1 MISACRAAA
10 AFFLSLV
17 PMTAG
22 AQNWTAVLMNENDA
36 YFNVSDRHYTNG
48 SYASLT
54 SPARGDCET
63 CEWLSDRFMLP
74 LGTAR
79 VTHRYGFFAGQ
90 SMFTPEDLSLAV
102 PDSTDR
108 PYAGWL
114 YAGARLYRESAGVLD
129 RLEAKVGV
137 VGPASGADAVQRYW
151 HALHWF
157 GGVPPHGWS
166 SQLKNEPGLVLSG
179 QRIWRVPL
187 LDAFLDAEI
196 LPEANLS
203 LGNVFTY
210 AGAGASL
217 RLGRNLA
224 ADWGPPRIEPALQG
238 SDFIDRDAAGS
249 FAWYVFAG
257 VEGRAVA
264 RNLFLDGNS
273 FEDGPRVAR
282 ENFVADFN
290 AGFALIAGAVAFR
303 AAYTERTREFKTQ
316 RANDKFLS
324 ITLSVQP

>member
-1 MISACRAAA
+1 MISIRQAAA
-10 AFFLSLV
+10 AIVVSFV
-17 PMTAG
+17 PMAAA

-48 SYASLT
+48 AYVSLT
-54 SPARGDCET
+54 SPARSDCES
-63 CEWLSDRFMLP
+63 CERLSRLFMLP
-74 LGTAR
+74 AGTPA

-102 PDSTDR
+102 PDPGDR

-114 YAGARLYRESAGVLD
+114 YGGARLYRESAGVLD
-129 RLEAKVGV
+129 RFEVKLGV

-157 GGVPPHGWS
+157 GGVPPHGWG
-166 SQLKNEPGLVLSG
+166 SQLKNEPGLVVSG

-187 LDAFLDAEI
+187 VDAILDAEI
-196 LPEANLS
+196 LPQANVS

-238 SDFIDRDAAGS
+238 SDFIDRDAAGW

-257 VEGRAVA
+257 VEGRAVG

-273 FEDGPRVAR
+273 FEDGPRVGS
-282 ENFVADFN
+282 ETFVADFN
-290 AGFALIAGAVAFR
+290 AGFALIAGPIALR
-303 AAYTERTREFKTQ
+303 AAYTERTHEFEAQ
-316 RANDKFLS
+316 RANDKFVS
-324 ITLSVQP
+324 FTLSVQP

>member
-1 MISACRAAA
+1 MMSACRAAA
-10 AFFLSLV
+10 ALVLAFV
-17 PMTAG
+17 PMTAA
-22 AQNWTAVLMNENDA
+22 AQNWTAVVMNENDA
-36 YFNVSDRHYTNG
+36 YFNISDRHYTNG
-48 SYASLT
+48 GYVSLT
-54 SPARGDCET
+54 SPERPDCQT
-63 CEWLSDRFMLP
+63 CEGLSDRFMLP
-74 LGTAR
+74 SGTTA
-79 VTHRYGFFAGQ
+79 VAHRYGFFAGQ
-90 SMFTPEDLSLAV
+90 SIFTPEDLSLAV
-102 PDSTDR
+102 PDPADR

-129 RLEAKVGV
+129 RLEVKAGV

-179 QRIWRVPL
+179 QRIWRVSL
-187 LDAFLDAEI
+187 VDGFLDAEI

-217 RLGRNLA
+217 RLGRNLR
-224 ADWGPPRIEPALQG
+224 ADWGAPRIEPALQG

-273 FEDGPRVAR
+273 FEDSPHVTK
-282 ENFVADFN
+282 EIFVADFN
-290 AGFALIAGAVAFR
+290 AGLALIAGSVALR
-303 AAYTERTREFKTQ
+303 AAYTERTREFETQ
-316 RANDKFLS
+316 RANDKFVS
-324 ITLSVQP
+324 FTLSFQN

>member
-1 MISACRAAA
+1 MMSACRSVAALVL
-10 AFFLSLV
+10 AFV
-17 PMTAG
+17 PMSAA
-22 AQNWTAVLMNENDA
+22 AQNWTAVVMNENDA
-36 YFNVSDRHYTNG
+36 YFNISDRHYTNG
-48 SYASLT
+48 GYASLT
-54 SPARGDCET
+54 SPARPDCQT
-63 CEWLSDRFMLP
+63 CGRLSDRFMLP
-74 LGTAR
+74 PGT
-79 VTHRYGFFAGQ
+79 VGSTHRYGFFAGQ
-90 SMFTPEDLSLAV
+90 SIFTPEDLSLAV
-102 PDSTDR
+102 PDPADR

-114 YAGARLYRESAGVLD
+114 YAGARLYRESTRMLD
-129 RLEAKVGV
+129 RLEVKVGV

-187 LDAFLDAEI
+187 VDAFLDAEI

-273 FEDGPRVAR
+273 FEDSPHVAR
-282 ENFVADFN
+282 EIFVADFN
-290 AGFALIAGAVAFR
+290 AGFALIAGAIALR
-303 AAYTERTREFKTQ
+303 AAYTERTHEFETQ
-316 RANDKFLS
+316 RANDKFVSL
-324 ITLSVQP
+324 TLSVQP